1 MKERHYWRW
10 GVAILAYETTG
21 DGRGGRSGGVEGW
34 LVRWWVDGGSVGWFA
49 WRNCAAVE
57 AARLSARERSIA
69 MRRLLIA
76 AALAYGFFPRS
87 NVSSLLPFL
96 TFEWQRVPP
105 FFFISLSRTRFV
117 LVSSFLSSYY
127 SPPIRIFLSPRIITS
142 PSYIRISP
150 VILYRSIV

>member
-1 MKERHYWRW
+1 MWANVAVQRDEGEALRGSDTG
-10 GVAILAYETTG
+10 GVR
-21 DGRGGRSGGVEGW
+21 GRLGMDEAAGVEGW

-96 TFEWQRVPP
+96 TFE
-105 FFFISLSRTRFV
+105 
-117 LVSSFLSSYY
+117 
-127 SPPIRIFLSPRIITS
+127 
-142 PSYIRISP
+142 
-150 VILYRSIV
+150 